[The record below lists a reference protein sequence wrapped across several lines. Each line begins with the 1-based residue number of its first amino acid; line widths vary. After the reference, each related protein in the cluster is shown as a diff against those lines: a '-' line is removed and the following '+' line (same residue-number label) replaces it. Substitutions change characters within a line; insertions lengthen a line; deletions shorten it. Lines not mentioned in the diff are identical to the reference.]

1 MTEFKCINCGE
12 IKDSE
17 KICSC
22 PKCGYRMFE
31 LPYERRDKIIEEI
44 KRFISALEVTEI
56 KREDLDFKGKGKDDN
71 RFPDYDKILK
81 YVSSRDRTE
90 DFLNN
95 LLETTEQL
103 KLHFTSEFSKDYSVS
118 FERLENKIASFEP
131 TLYNAEKILSPDKSV
146 EFPKFN
152 WEKVTLLYT
161 ECQNK
166 FLWFS
171 ANELINLI
179 EKLAKKIV
187 NFIKANNLYGNA
199 HKYYPAKIRFKEK
212 NIDPRCLEFKIIDTM
227 SIEKA
232 QVCHGGVSLKE
243 VDENL
248 QLKKYPGIYVCGE
261 ALDVDGDCGGYNLH
275 FAFAS
280 GVHVAKS
287 IKK

>member
-44 KRFISALEVTEI
+44 KRFISALEVTEV
-56 KREDLDFKGKGKDDN
+56 KREDLNFKGKGKDDN

-103 KLHFTSEFSKDYSVS
+103 KLHFTSEFSKDYPVS

-179 EKLAKKIV
+179 EKLAKKSS
-187 NFIKANNLYGNA
+187 NLSRLIIFTEM
-199 HKYYPAKIRFKEK
+199 HISIIPQRLDLKKKILILRISLRMQYPKPKRFLQKS
-212 NIDPRCLEFKIIDTM
+212 FM
-227 SIEKA
+227 SILWTTE
-232 QVCHGGVSLKE
+232 Q
-243 VDENL
+243 
-248 QLKKYPGIYVCGE
+248 
-261 ALDVDGDCGGYNLH
+261 
-275 FAFAS
+275 
-280 GVHVAKS
+280 KS
-287 IKK
+287 

>member
-118 FERLENKIASFEP
+118 FERLEDKIASFEP
-131 TLYNAEKILSPDKSV
+131 TLYNPVPSISL
-146 EFPKFN
+146 
-152 WEKVTLLYT
+152 
-161 ECQNK
+161 
-166 FLWFS
+166 FS
-171 ANELINLI
+171 
-179 EKLAKKIV
+179 
-187 NFIKANNLYGNA
+187 
-199 HKYYPAKIRFKEK
+199 
-212 NIDPRCLEFKIIDTM
+212 
-227 SIEKA
+227 
-232 QVCHGGVSLKE
+232 SL
-243 VDENL
+243 
-248 QLKKYPGIYVCGE
+248 
-261 ALDVDGDCGGYNLH
+261 
-275 FAFAS
+275 
-280 GVHVAKS
+280 
-287 IKK
+287 